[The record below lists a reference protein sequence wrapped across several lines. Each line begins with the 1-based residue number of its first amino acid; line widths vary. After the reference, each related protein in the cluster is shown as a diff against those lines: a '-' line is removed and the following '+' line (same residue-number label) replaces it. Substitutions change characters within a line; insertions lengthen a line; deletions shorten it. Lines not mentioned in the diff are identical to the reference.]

1 MGTAAATMPSEK
13 LAYRIDE
20 ACRAIGIG
28 RSKLY
33 ELNRE
38 GKIKIVRLGGRSV
51 VPVTELR
58 ALLEREAA

>member
-1 MGTAAATMPSEK
+1 MPSEK

>member
-1 MGTAAATMPSEK
+1 MTVTALPTDK

-33 ELNRE
+33 ELNRA
-38 GKIKIVRLGGRSV
+38 GKLKIVRLGGRSV
-51 VPVTELR
+51 VPATELR